1 VLFLHYDMLILIHSV
16 KRDIKNAANRTQL
29 LINSTE
35 GHGEEYMKQLKGLI
49 QFLKD
54 YLNNQNKR
62 KVIENSVIVIILGII
77 VIVAGGSIFGK
88 SETNKKPSQDEVKAY
103 DDTVVSA
110 SAADEKNEIEK
121 KIETLLS
128 KIDGA
133 GNVDVMITYISGKEL
148 VPAYDIKKA
157 ENDTQE
163 KDSGGG
169 TRNTKE
175 IDEENRVVY
184 EESQGGNKKPIIL
197 KEIQPA
203 VKGVVVVA
211 DGAEDPVVKENLCKA
226 VQVLLDVQ
234 VHKIQVLERKK

>member
-1 VLFLHYDMLILIHSV
+1 
-16 KRDIKNAANRTQL
+16 
-29 LINSTE
+29 
-35 GHGEEYMKQLKGLI
+35 MKQLKGLI
-49 QFLKD
+49 QFFKD

-62 KVIENSVIVIILGII
+62 KVIENSVIVIILGIV
-77 VIVAGGSIFGK
+77 VIIAGGTIFGK
-88 SETNKKPSQDEVKAY
+88 SETKENLPKEEVKAI
-103 DDTVVSA
+103 DDTEVSA
-110 SAADEKNEIEK
+110 SVTDERIETEK

-128 KIDGA
+128 KIEGA

-148 VPAYDIKKA
+148 VPAYDIKKT

-175 IDEENRVVY
+175 SDEENKVVY

-197 KEIQPA
+197 KEIQPS

-234 VHKIQVLERKK
+234 IHKIQVLERKK